1 MLASYVKSADIN
13 SLCGGAQGRTSV
25 NRRPVPIGVGEVQ
38 TAMSDARPR
47 VFSFDL
53 GSFKVAAL
61 LDAVDVRDNLAAAF
75 APGQSPRAVQ
85 ELAMSNFIDPDRYDH
100 CFIPTLI
107 DTGAEK
113 ILFDTGFGDDDSSL
127 LQCLRD
133 LGLEPGDID
142 LVVITHGHP
151 DHIGGLVNSGEPV
164 FSRARY
170 VFGAAEFVFWT
181 EADTVR
187 EARLSNRDLFL
198 RVCAGLADR
207 ATFVAPGDE
216 VVPGITAIDAAGH
229 SPGLLAFH
237 VESDGQQLLVW
248 SDAFLH
254 SVVSI
259 QQPEWHADLDD
270 EKEQAVETRKRLLKL
285 AADHRLLVAGYHMP
299 FPGLGHIEQVD
310 GTFRWRPATG

>member
-1 MLASYVKSADIN
+1 MPDL
-13 SLCGGAQGRTSV
+13 
-25 NRRPVPIGVGEVQ
+25 
-38 TAMSDARPR
+38 RPR

-53 GSFKVAAL
+53 GSFRVAAL
-61 LDAVDVRDNLAAAF
+61 LDAVDARDNLATAF
-75 APGQSPRAVQ
+75 APGQSPAAVQ
-85 ELAMSNFIDPDRYDH
+85 QLAISNFIDPNRYEH
-100 CFIPTLI
+100 CFIPTLV

-113 ILFDTGFGDDDSSL
+113 ILFDTGLGDADSSL
-127 LQCLRD
+127 LQCLQD
-133 LGLEPGDID
+133 LGLEPADID

-151 DHIGGLVNSGEPV
+151 DHIGGLVNNGEAV

-237 VESDGQQLLVW
+237 VESDGQQLLIW

-259 QQPEWHADLDD
+259 QRPEWHADLDD
-270 EKEQAVETRKRLLKL
+270 EKEQAVETRKRLLKM

-310 GTFRWRPATG
+310 GTFRWLPATS